1 MPPKRFYK
9 KTADKLV
16 HTLDGYKGIMG
27 EAKCPQNSTFSEN
40 FVAQQHQ
47 LNTVDYFL
55 KTIKTYKGMLLFH
68 HLGSG
73 KTCTAIMIA
82 SKMLEDKQV
91 ERVFILSPGSLR
103 QTWIKEYCKR
113 CGISREEIN
122 KKYFFISYNAYTEKT
137 LFFNKEQATDTKNDP
152 IDISEAEIDEK
163 KQKKMPKPYSNKIS
177 IFENSL
183 VIIDEVHNMINS
195 YANKSQTVVAVYN
208 AIFIANCKVLALSG
222 TPISKLENWP
232 LLANLILGQNDSFN
246 LDNQLANSLVKKGPS
261 YGNGVLMANKVVI
274 NPDGSL
280 SMSDASI
287 INMLKGFIS
296 YHRPNEGYYPKIIHE
311 PPFMCVMS
319 SEQELYYYKRWEA
332 ENALLNEKSVKD
344 SKDLY
349 GHVEV
354 VPDKLM
360 EQLKV
365 MARKRILSRSASN
378 MYYPE
383 EAYFK
388 KHTKFTKDNIEENI
402 EHELEELEEANDV
415 EDQDNTNTNILTKK
429 KLVEAM
435 ARNLKVESVIPK
447 PMSTSEKLALLE
459 EMALLPVKG
468 EDGQDLK
475 VVNKSEI
482 AKLLSPIRPD
492 LLKTDEH
499 PEAWIT
505 TESLKNRK
513 ILTYS
518 NKLYTLLGNI
528 ALHPHDKHAVHT
540 YFKYHAGGQLIQSLL
555 YKMGITSVLFSGDL
569 DDADRGKMLENFNS
583 EENIRGQKIR
593 VFIFT
598 TAGVEGISLKAVRH
612 MHIFESNTNA
622 NIIQQAI
629 GRGARYESHTDLPE
643 GERTIR
649 IWRYFSIFSSN
660 DIVVEKMK
668 DGKNITTTID
678 AKDKPLSIDV
688 NLYQKGQFVLAL
700 NTSFLKLLEDSSVEK
715 QQY

>member
-1 MPPKRFYK
+1 
-9 KTADKLV
+9 
-16 HTLDGYKGIMG
+16 
-27 EAKCPQNSTFSEN
+27 
-40 FVAQQHQ
+40 
-47 LNTVDYFL
+47 
-55 KTIKTYKGMLLFH
+55 
-68 HLGSG
+68 
-73 KTCTAIMIA
+73 
-82 SKMLEDKQV
+82 MLEGNQIK
-91 ERVFILSPGSLR
+91 RVFILSPGSLR

-122 KKYFFISYNAYTEKT
+122 KKYFFVSYNAYTQKSLFFDKKEAEKT
-137 LFFNKEQATDTKNDP
+137 KNVP
-152 IDISEAEIDEK
+152 IDISEAEIDAK
-163 KQKKMPKPYSNKIS
+163 KQKKMPEAYENKIS
-177 IFENSL
+177 IFEDSL

-246 LDNQLANSLVKKGPS
+246 LDNQLANSLKKRGGVP
-261 YGNGVLMANKVVI
+261 YGSDVLMANKVFI
-274 NPDGSL
+274 NPNGSL

-296 YHRPNEGYYPKIIHE
+296 YHRPDEGYYPKIIHE

-319 SEQELYYYKRWEA
+319 KEQELYYYKRWEA
-332 ENALLNEKSVKD
+332 ENTLLNDKSTKD
-344 SKDLY
+344 AKDIH
-349 GHVEV
+349 GNVEV
-354 VPDKLM
+354 IPDKLK

-388 KHTKFTKDNIEENI
+388 KHTKFVKEDIDQDIDQDIEREMK
-402 EHELEELEEANDV
+402 ELKEAKDV
-415 EDQDNTNTNILTKK
+415 EDADNTNNNILTKNE
-429 KLVEAM
+429 KLVGDFAKK
-435 ARNLKVESVIPK
+435 LKVETVIP
-447 PMSTSEKLALLE
+447 MSLAEK
-459 EMALLPVKG
+459 MALIEELAMQPVKG
-468 EDGQDLK
+468 EQGQDLK
-475 VVNKSEI
+475 VINKSEI
-482 AKLLSPIRPD
+482 AKILSPIRPD
-492 LLKTDEH
+492 LLKTEEH
-499 PEAWIT
+499 PDAWIT
-505 TESLKNRK
+505 SKILKDRK

-555 YKMGITSVLFSGDL
+555 RKMGITSVLFSGDL
-569 DDADRGKMLENFNS
+569 DDDDRGKMLEKFNS
-583 EENIRGQKIR
+583 PDNIRGQKIR

-612 MHIFESNTNA
+612 MHIFESNTNP

-629 GRGARYESHTDLPE
+629 GRGARYQSHTDLPE
-643 GERTIR
+643 DERNIR
-649 IWRYFSIFSSN
+649 IWRYFSIFSEN
-660 DIVVEKMK
+660 AIVVEKMQDSK
-668 DGKNITTTID
+668 MTTTTID

-688 NLYQKGQFVLAL
+688 NLYQKGQFLLAL
-700 NTSFLKLLEDSSVEK
+700 NTSFLKLLENSSVEK
-715 QQY
+715 Q